1 MADDGDVIIHP
12 EGHEFGEQMSLG
24 QRIFYRFMR
33 GVIIVVTRTYFRARV
48 RGAEN
53 IPASG
58 AFILSPIHRSNLD
71 TPFIAL
77 ATRRR
82 LRYMGKET
90 LWKSR
95 FGAWFFTA
103 LGGFPVQRG
112 SADREAMR
120 ICQQVLQRGEPLVLF
135 PEGTRQGGPDVQ
147 HFFDGA
153 AFLACRTGVP
163 IVPVGLGGSESAMRK
178 GSKMVYPVRMTI
190 VIGEP
195 IMPPPGSEGGRT
207 SRKAIKAMTTE
218 LSDRVQVLFDEA
230 QVLAGRPNDHSGSD
244 SAPTAA
250 GPGSSAAPGA
260 DPDPTEPA

>member
-1 MADDGDVIIHP
+1 MPADSDTIIHP

-33 GVIIVVTRTYFRARV
+33 GVVIAITRTYFRARV
-48 RGAEN
+48 TGMEN
-53 IPASG
+53 LPRTG
-58 AFILSPIHRSNLD
+58 PYILSPIHRSNLD
-71 TPFIAL
+71 TPFVAL

-82 LRYMGKET
+82 LRYMGKES

-112 SADREAMR
+112 HADREALR
-120 ICQQVLQRGEPLVLF
+120 ACQQVLERGEPLVLF
-135 PEGTRQGGPDVQ
+135 PEGTRQLGPDVQ

-153 AFLACRTGVP
+153 AFLSCRTGAP
-163 IVPVGLGGSESAMRK
+163 IVPVGLGGSEAAMPK

-195 IMPPPGSEGGRT
+195 ILPPPGSGTGRT
-207 SRKAIKAMTTE
+207 SRKAIKAMTAE
-218 LSDRVQVLFDEA
+218 LSERIQQLFDEA
-230 QVLAGRPNDHSGSD
+230 QVQAGRPNEHSGI
-244 SAPTAA
+244 
-250 GPGSSAAPGA
+250 
-260 DPDPTEPA
+260 